1 MVRRKCNKCNI
12 VKDVNKDNN
21 ICFGCLDLDIGMS
34 FSDDNAV
41 DTSVDNISIQHAA
54 AESTS
59 RAVCVPMDC
68 INNELLSYIQHHLV
82 RSSAE
87 NIKSVIIRFYTPEE
101 ISQAKSLLWKSVPSD
116 SLGPMRTR
124 VKSTTRLAH
133 EADVDD
139 VISSFQKIDSLSLS
153 VPKFAAIN
161 LDRLPKYPPEQ
172 VSDAVVRDIVNSIEQ
187 RLRVVEARSEGNTD
201 SINVLN
207 MIANE
212 GLKSKVSSNLMC
224 SSSWP
229 ALGNE
234 SVETTCNRDASK
246 SEAASKSD
254 SRPSAADVVKL
265 IAKPQRPVTRPRG
278 VSSRAVSMTGAP
290 AIKNVKDDY
299 KEDVPLSQDKNEAE
313 IPGDFEMTREQKRR
327 IWRRERNN
335 KAIVGKREN
344 CLMIK
349 SGLKNIDI
357 FIFRVHKD
365 VDNED
370 LKQFIVDEG
379 ISVSDFQKVSRDD
392 SMMNSFKATIPFT
405 DYDHVMSDSFWLTG
419 IACRRFYSKRS

>member
-1 MVRRKCNKCNI
+1 
-12 VKDVNKDNN
+12 
-21 ICFGCLDLDIGMS
+21 
-34 FSDDNAV
+34 
-41 DTSVDNISIQHAA
+41 
-54 AESTS
+54 
-59 RAVCVPMDC
+59 MDC

-82 RSSAE
+82 RSSAD

-101 ISQAKSLLWKSVPSD
+101 ISQAKSLFWKSVPSD

-139 VISSFQKIDSLSLS
+139 VISSFQKTDSLSLS
-153 VPKFAAIN
+153 IPKFAAIN
-161 LDRLPKYPPEQ
+161 LDRLPNYPPEQ

-207 MIANE
+207 MLANE
-212 GLKSKVSSNLMC
+212 GLKSKVSSNLTC

-229 ALGNE
+229 ALGSE
-234 SVETTCNRDASK
+234 SVETTCNRDASM

-265 IAKPQRPVTRPRG
+265 IPKPQRPVTRPRG
-278 VSSRAVSMTGAP
+278 VTLQAVTMTGAP
-290 AIKNVKDDY
+290 LAASKNVKDDH
-299 KEDVPLSQDKNEAE
+299 KEDVPSSQDKNEAE

-344 CLMIK
+344 CVIK

-379 ISVSDFQKVSRDD
+379 IFVSNFQKVSRDD

-405 DYDHVMSDSFWLTG
+405 DYDHVMSDSFWPTG